1 MKNKLIA
8 GAGLAA
14 CLGAWAADPVIM
26 TVNGVDV
33 PKSEFEYL
41 YHKNSQ
47 QQLSPQPLDEYV
59 EMFKIYK
66 LKVADARAEGLDTT
80 AKFRREMAQYRS
92 DLSAPYMADSTFL
105 NQLVAQAYERLQQ
118 EAEARHIM
126 ISKGRSGAEAAK
138 GRHTI
143 DSIHALLAG
152 GADFEVLARELSD
165 DRTAKTNGGYLGYT
179 SAGRFPYDFETA
191 VFTLGEGELSDVVE
205 SPVAYHIVKGGKK
218 RKARGTVQASHIMKM
233 VPQNAGPAAEKA
245 AREAID
251 SIYRVVKADPSA
263 FASLA
268 STLSDD
274 KGSARNGGQLPWF
287 GAGEMVAPFD
297 SAAFAMSVGEISEPV
312 RTQFGWHIIH
322 KTDQRGVPSLEEI
335 RPRLLERITNPQ
347 DDRSRIIKAHQTETL
362 ARKHKG
368 AIKNSTLNALKARIG
383 GAGLDSLFYE
393 ACSDGSL
400 GRMTL
405 LSIDKKDVPVSEFA
419 NYLHGYRQDDPEM
432 ALSTLDRALAAFYNK
447 RLVEAEQDWLEANQ
461 PEYRNLLNEYRDG
474 SLLYEVSV
482 EKVWDKASKDQEGL
496 EHYFNMH
503 RGDYTWTE
511 PHVKGLLVN
520 AVDREVAEQIRSR
533 LDRVPS
539 DSLTTVVRKEFAGKA
554 SAERIMTAK
563 GSNPLVD
570 YLMFGG
576 PEVSA
581 PGNYTVS
588 FIYDARILEAPEEA
602 ADVRGMVISD
612 YQNRLEADWIEEL
625 RGRYPI
631 KVNEKVLK
639 KVK

>member
-1 MKNKLIA
+1 
-8 GAGLAA
+8 
-14 CLGAWAADPVIM
+14 
-26 TVNGVDV
+26 
-33 PKSEFEYL
+33 
-41 YHKNSQ
+41 
-47 QQLSPQPLDEYV
+47 
-59 EMFKIYK
+59 
-66 LKVADARAEGLDTT
+66 
-80 AKFRREMAQYRS
+80 
-92 DLSAPYMADSTFL
+92 
-105 NQLVAQAYERLQQ
+105 
-118 EAEARHIM
+118 
-126 ISKGRSGAEAAK
+126 
-138 GRHTI
+138 
-143 DSIHALLAG
+143 
-152 GADFEVLARELSD
+152 
-165 DRTAKTNGGYLGYT
+165 
-179 SAGRFPYDFETA
+179 
-191 VFTLGEGELSDVVE
+191 
-205 SPVAYHIVKGGKK
+205 
-218 RKARGTVQASHIMKM
+218 
-233 VPQNAGPAAEKA
+233 
-245 AREAID
+245 
-251 SIYRVVKADPSA
+251 
-263 FASLA
+263 
-268 STLSDD
+268 
-274 KGSARNGGQLPWF
+274 
-287 GAGEMVAPFD
+287 
-297 SAAFAMSVGEISEPV
+297 
-312 RTQFGWHIIH
+312 
-322 KTDQRGVPSLEEI
+322 
-335 RPRLLERITNPQ
+335 
-347 DDRSRIIKAHQTETL
+347 TETL

-602 ADVRGMVISD
+602 ADVRGMVTSD

>member
-1 MKNKLIA
+1 
-8 GAGLAA
+8 
-14 CLGAWAADPVIM
+14 
-26 TVNGVDV
+26 
-33 PKSEFEYL
+33 
-41 YHKNSQ
+41 
-47 QQLSPQPLDEYV
+47 
-59 EMFKIYK
+59 
-66 LKVADARAEGLDTT
+66 
-80 AKFRREMAQYRS
+80 
-92 DLSAPYMADSTFL
+92 
-105 NQLVAQAYERLQQ
+105 
-118 EAEARHIM
+118 
-126 ISKGRSGAEAAK
+126 
-138 GRHTI
+138 
-143 DSIHALLAG
+143 
-152 GADFEVLARELSD
+152 
-165 DRTAKTNGGYLGYT
+165 
-179 SAGRFPYDFETA
+179 
-191 VFTLGEGELSDVVE
+191 
-205 SPVAYHIVKGGKK
+205 HIVKGGKK

-368 AIKNSTLNALKARIG
+368 AIKNSTLNALKARVG

-588 FIYDARILEAPEEA
+588 FIYDARILDAPEEA
-602 ADVRGMVISD
+602 ADVRGMVTSD

>member
-8 GAGLAA
+8 GVGLVA

-33 PKSEFEYL
+33 TKSEFEYL

-47 QQLSPQPLDEYV
+47 QQQSPQPLDEYV

-66 LKVADARAEGLDTT
+66 LKVADARSEGLDTT
-80 AKFRREMAQYRS
+80 ALFKREMAQYRG

-105 NQLVAQAYERLQQ
+105 NQLVNQAYERLQQ

-143 DSIHALLAG
+143 DSIRALLADG
-152 GADFEVLARELSD
+152 VDFELLARELSD

-179 SAGRFPYDFETA
+179 AAGRFPYDFETA

-205 SPVAYHIVKGGKK
+205 SPMAYHLVKGGKK
-218 RKARGTVQASHIMKM
+218 RPARGTVQASHIMKM
-233 VPQNAGPAAEKA
+233 VPQNASSAVEKA
-245 AREAID
+245 ARETID
-251 SIYRVVKADPSA
+251 SIYRVVKADPSS
-263 FASLA
+263 FAAVATS
-268 STLSDD
+268 LSDD

-297 SAAFAMSVGEISEPV
+297 SAAFSMSVGEISQPV

-347 DDRSRIIKAHQTETL
+347 DDRSRLIKEHQTETL

-368 AIKNSTLNALKARIG
+368 SVKSSTLNALKAS
-383 GAGLDSLFYE
+383 ASVNGLDSLFYE
-393 ACSDGSL
+393 ACTDGSL
-400 GRMTL
+400 GQMVL

-419 NYLHGYRQDDPEM
+419 EYLHGYRLPDPVF
-432 ALSTLDRALAAFYNK
+432 AVATLDKALAGFYNK
-447 RLVEAEQDWLEANQ
+447 RLVEAEQAWLEANQ

-482 EKVWDKASKDQEGL
+482 AKVWDKASKDQEGL
-496 EHYFNMH
+496 EHFFNMH

-511 PHVKGLLVN
+511 PHVKGVLIN
-520 AVDREVAEQIRSR
+520 AADEEVAEQIRRR
-533 LDRVPS
+533 LDSVAA
-539 DSLTTVVRKEFAGKA
+539 DSLLTVVRKEFAGKA
-554 SAERIMTAK
+554 SAERVLVAR
-563 GSNPLVD
+563 GSNPLID

-576 PEVSA
+576 PETTA
-581 PGNYTVS
+581 PGNYKVS
-588 FIYDARILEAPEEA
+588 FLYNARILEAPEEA
-602 ADVRGMVISD
+602 ADVRGMVTSD

-625 RGRYPI
+625 RNRYPV

>member
-8 GAGLAA
+8 GVGLAA

-26 TVNGVDV
+26 TVDGVDV
-33 PKSEFEYL
+33 TKSEFEYL

-66 LKVADARAEGLDTT
+66 LKVADALAEGLDTT
-80 AKFRREMAQYRS
+80 AAFKREMAQYRG
-92 DLSAPYMADSTFL
+92 DLSAPYMTDSTFL
-105 NQLVAQAYERLQQ
+105 NQLVTQAYERSQQ

-126 ISKGRSGAEAAK
+126 IGKGRSGAEAAK
-138 GRHTI
+138 ARHTI
-143 DSIHALLAG
+143 DSIRTLLVD
-152 GADFEVLARELSD
+152 GADFELLARQLSD

-179 SAGRFPYDFETA
+179 AAGRFPYDFETA
-191 VFTLGEGELSDVVE
+191 VFTLGEGELSEVVE
-205 SPVAYHIVKGGKK
+205 SPMAYHIVKGGKK

-233 VPQNAGPAAEKA
+233 VPQNASPSVEKA
-245 AREAID
+245 ARAAID
-251 SIYRVVKADPSA
+251 SIYLVVKADPSS
-263 FASLA
+263 FAAVATS
-268 STLSDD
+268 LSDD

-287 GAGEMVAPFD
+287 GAGDMVAPFD
-297 SAAFAMSVGEISEPV
+297 SAAFAMNVGEISQPI

-322 KTDQRGVPSLEEI
+322 KTDQRGVPSLEEM
-335 RPRLLERITNPQ
+335 RPSLLERITNPQ
-347 DDRSRIIKAHQTETL
+347 DDRSRQIKAHQTEML

-368 AIKNSTLNALKARIG
+368 SIKTGTLNALKTRVSVS
-383 GAGLDSLFYE
+383 GLDSLFYV
-393 ACSDGSL
+393 ACADGSL
-400 GRMTL
+400 GRTAL

-419 NYLHGYRQDDPEM
+419 EYMHGYRQSDP
-432 ALSTLDRALAAFYNK
+432 ALAVATLDKALAAFYNK
-447 RLVEAEQDWLEANQ
+447 RLVEAEQAWLEVNQ

-482 EKVWDKASKDQEGL
+482 AKVWDKASKDQEGL
-496 EHYFNMH
+496 TRYFNTH

-511 PHVKGLLVN
+511 PHVKGILIN
-520 AVDREVAEQIRSR
+520 AADEDVAEQIRRR
-533 LDRVPS
+533 LDNVPA
-539 DSLTTVVRKEFAGKA
+539 DSLLTVVRKDFAGKA
-554 SAERIMTAK
+554 SAERVLAAR

-576 PEVSA
+576 PEATA
-581 PGNYTVS
+581 PGNYKVS
-588 FIYDARILEAPEEA
+588 FIYDARVLDAPEEA
-602 ADVRGMVISD
+602 ADVRGMVTSD
-612 YQNRLEADWIEEL
+612 YQNQLEADWIEEL
-625 RGRYPI
+625 RNRYPV